1 MAKEIERKF
10 LVAGD
15 GWRATAGPGV
25 AMRQF
30 YIAAMS
36 DRSVRL
42 RILDAKS
49 AKLTIKVGTGLLVR
63 DEFEFDVP
71 LSEAEDMLSAALG
84 TVIEKTRYRV
94 PGGAHVWE
102 VDVYAGVHAGLIVAE
117 VEMRSEDDDPTL
129 PDWLG
134 AEVTSDGRY
143 SNFSLATHA
152 QIPGEA

>member
-15 GWRATAGPGV
+15 GWRATAGTGV
-25 AMRQF
+25 RMRQF
-30 YIAAMS
+30 YIAAMP

-42 RILDAKS
+42 RILDGTS
-49 AKLTIKVGTGLLVR
+49 ARLTIKVGTGMLVR
-63 DEFEFDVP
+63 DEFEFEVP
-71 LSEAEDMLSAALG
+71 LSEAEDMLSATLG

-102 VDVYAGVHAGLIVAE
+102 VDVFSGAHAGLIVAE
-117 VEMRSEDDDPTL
+117 VEMRSEADEPEL

-134 AEVTSDGRY
+134 AEVTEDGRY
-143 SNFSLATHA
+143 SNFALSTHG
-152 QIPGEA
+152 QPPEEA